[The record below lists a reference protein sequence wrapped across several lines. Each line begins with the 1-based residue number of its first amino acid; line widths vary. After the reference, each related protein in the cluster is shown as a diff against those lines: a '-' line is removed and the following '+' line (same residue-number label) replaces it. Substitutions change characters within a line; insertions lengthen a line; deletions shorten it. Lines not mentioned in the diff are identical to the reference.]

1 MGSFSEWWHRM
12 SWASENTEPIGLL
25 TAVEQAADGVVIT
38 GTDGN
43 IQYANPAF
51 TRMTGYT
58 REEVLGRNPRILKS
72 GRQPETFYK
81 NLWKTICAGE
91 VWHGEL
97 INRRK
102 DGSLYTEDM
111 RIAPV
116 KGAQGE
122 LAGFIA
128 FKRNVTEQHAAEEA
142 RRLVSA
148 IVESSEDAINSAT
161 TEGTILTWNHGAEVL
176 LGYSRDEAVGQSLSM
191 IALPERRPILS
202 RILDTV
208 RDGGSV
214 NPYDTV
220 LLRKDGTSAE
230 VSFSVSPVR
239 DASGAVVGVSGIAR
253 DIRQRAL
260 AERKLADS
268 EERFRRVFEK
278 APIGICVC
286 APDGH
291 FALVNVCIC
300 EMLGYSK
307 EELIKKTWMEVTH
320 PDDVSMGK
328 EMKQQLHCAP
338 GETLEISKRYV
349 HRDGHLIWARMKLS
363 PIRHGDNGP
372 LHFLAHVEDITERK
386 RTSDALEASEERYRA
401 TFEQAAMGIV
411 HTSIEGKILRC
422 NAHFAKIIGYAP
434 EEIPGLTVQQITH
447 PDDLQET
454 NDAFKQT
461 GEKELKAIGREKRYI
476 RKDGSITWVRI
487 TVSIQRDS
495 EGHALHFIG
504 IVEDINERKQAR
516 DALQESEE
524 RFRVMADGCPSMLW
538 VTRANGEIEFVNRA
552 YRDFFGTNCEEVQ
565 DGRWQSLLHPDDAL
579 EYVAT
584 FERARRERTLL
595 KADVRCRRAD
605 GEWRLLGCYAEPRQS
620 ATGKY
625 LGHVGLCADITERRQ
640 AEEALIESEER
651 FRIMADSCPI
661 GIWVTDTQGGIQF
674 VNRRYR
680 EFCGIVSKD
689 VPRDVWQL
697 ALSPDDCP
705 KLIPKIQRAFQEKTS
720 FSTEV
725 RSRRAD
731 GEWRWVESYA
741 APRLS
746 PTGAFLGFVGISKDV
761 TDRKQA
767 EQALEGSEEKFR
779 QLAENVRDAFWMR
792 DISNNEVLYVSPAY
806 ESIWGR
812 SCASLYAS
820 PLSWMDAVHT
830 EDRERVRND
839 SARQL
844 QGERLDNEFRI
855 HTPNG
860 EEKWIR
866 DRAFPIHDESGVLI
880 RVAGIAEE
888 ITERKH
894 YEEELIRAREAAE
907 IANRELLAH
916 HSVLDRERRLLRTF
930 IDNVPD
936 GMFVKD
942 LEGKF
947 IVVNSALA
955 YWSGVKTPEEMV
967 GKTDFDFYPEE
978 LARAFQADDKKV
990 VDSGRPV
997 FDREETVW
1005 SFVTREVR
1013 HALTTKVPL
1022 FDRDGRVIGVA
1033 GIGRN
1038 ITERKK
1044 TTDALLSSNRQL
1056 EKAITLS
1063 GQLAVSAQKANMAKS
1078 EFLANMSHEI
1088 RTPMNA
1094 IIGMAGLLLDTELT
1108 GEQRQY
1114 AETVHE
1120 SSESLLALINDLLD
1134 FSKIEAKKLELETV
1148 AFDLEVV
1155 LDHIA
1160 SVFTSRAHAKGLQL
1174 LIHVD
1179 AEVPAS
1185 LQGDA
1190 GRLRQILLNLVGNA
1204 IKFTD
1209 KGEVTLRVQ
1218 LVETGKSASVL
1229 RFSVRDT
1236 GIGIAE
1242 DKRNLLFEKFSQL
1255 EASTARKFGGT
1266 GLGLAISKQLVEM
1279 MDGTIGVTS
1288 RPGEGSEFWFTV
1300 RLGNGTL
1307 NGKASAEERQ
1317 RESAH
1322 VCLLPFRG
1330 VSARILLAEDNVTNQ
1345 KVALAILKK
1354 LALRADGVAD
1364 GAEAIKALEL
1374 IPYDLVLMDVR
1385 MPVMDGIEATRRIRD
1400 PQSGVLNHNV
1410 PIIAMTA
1417 NVLASDREKC
1427 VAAGMNGFVAK
1438 PVSPAELRMAIEELL
1453 RPKQAAAQEK
1463 LKAAAAIEK
1472 QTPIYDRAGVE
1483 ERLMGDHEL
1492 IVAVTEAFL
1501 DDMPRQFERVKKLL
1515 ARGDAAEAGRLL
1527 HAIKGAAANA
1537 GGERLR
1543 EVAIGMEKQADCGD
1557 LKQAAATIASL
1568 EAEFQLLKETM
1579 QSYH

>member
-1 MGSFSEWWHRM
+1 MPIDMGSFSEWWHRM
-12 SWASENTEPIGLL
+12 SCASENTEPIGLL

-58 REEVLGRNPRILKS
+58 RKDVLGRNPRILKS

-81 NLWKTICAGE
+81 NLWKTICAGK

-116 KGAQGE
+116 KGVQGE

-128 FKRNVTEQHAAEEA
+128 FKRNVTEQHGAEEA
-142 RRLVSA
+142 RRILSA
-148 IVESSEDAINSAT
+148 IVESSDDAIYSAT
-161 TEGTILTWNHGAEVL
+161 TEGIVLTWNHGAEVL
-176 LGYSRDEAVGQSLSM
+176 LGYSSDEVVGQSLSV
-191 IALPERRPILS
+191 ITLPERRPILS
-202 RILDTV
+202 RIFDTV
-208 RDGGSV
+208 REGGSV
-214 NPYDTV
+214 NPYDGV
-220 LLRKDGTSAE
+220 LLRKDGTRVE

-253 DIRQRAL
+253 DIRQRSL
-260 AERKLADS
+260 AERKLA
-268 EERFRRVFEK
+268 E
-278 APIGICVC
+278 
-286 APDGH
+286 
-291 FALVNVCIC
+291 
-300 EMLGYSK
+300 
-307 EELIKKTWMEVTH
+307 
-320 PDDVSMGK
+320 
-328 EMKQQLHCAP
+328 
-338 GETLEISKRYV
+338 
-349 HRDGHLIWARMKLS
+349 
-363 PIRHGDNGP
+363 
-372 LHFLAHVEDITERK
+372 
-386 RTSDALEASEERYRA
+386 SEERYRA
-401 TFEQAAMGIV
+401 TFEQAAVGIA
-411 HTSIEGKILRC
+411 HTSIDGKILRC

-434 EEIPGLTVQQITH
+434 EEVPGLTVQQITH

-454 NDAFKQT
+454 NDAFKDPD
-461 GEKELKAIGREKRYI
+461 GKGVEVAGWEKRYI
-476 RKDGSITWVRI
+476 RKDGSFTWVRI

-504 IVEDINERKQAR
+504 IVEDINERKQAS
-516 DALQESEE
+516 DALKESEE

-538 VTRANGEIEFVNRA
+538 VTQANGEIEFVNRA
-552 YRDFFGTNCEEVQ
+552 YRDFFGTTHEEIQ

-584 FERARRERTLL
+584 FERARREGKPL

-605 GEWRLLGCYAEPRQS
+605 GEWRLLGCYAEPRLS
-620 ATGKY
+620 ATGEY

-697 ALSPDDCP
+697 ALSPDDGP
-705 KLIPKIQRAFQEKTS
+705 KLIPKIQRAFQNKIS

-725 RSRRAD
+725 RSQRAD
-731 GEWRWVESYA
+731 GEWRWIESYA

-746 PTGAFLGFVGISKDV
+746 PTGVFLGFVGISKDV

-767 EQALEGSEEKFR
+767 EQALQGSEEKFR
-779 QLAENVRDAFWMR
+779 QLAENVREVFWMR

-812 SCASLYAS
+812 SCASLYARS
-820 PLSWMDAVHT
+820 LSWMDAVHA
-830 EDRERVRND
+830 EDRERVRDD

-844 QGERLDNEFRI
+844 QGERMDTEFRI
-855 HTPNG
+855 YTPNG

-866 DRAFPIHDESGVLI
+866 NRAFPIYDESGVLI
-880 RVAGIAEE
+880 RIAGIAEE
-888 ITERKH
+888 VTERKH

-942 LEGKF
+942 IEGKF

-978 LARAFQADDKKV
+978 LARAFQEDDKKV

-1044 TTDALLSSNRQL
+1044 ATDALLSSNRQL
-1056 EKAITLS
+1056 EKAITLA
-1063 GQLAVSAQKANMAKS
+1063 GQMAMRAEQASNAKS

-1094 IIGMAGLLLDTELT
+1094 IIGMAGLMLDTELT
-1108 GEQRQY
+1108 EEQRQY

-1120 SSESLLALINDLLD
+1120 SGESLLALINDLLE

-1148 AFDLEVV
+1148 AFDLGVV

-1179 AEVPAS
+1179 AEVPAL
-1185 LQGDA
+1185 LQGDV

-1209 KGEVTLRVQ
+1209 KGEVTVRVQ

-1242 DKRNLLFEKFSQL
+1242 EKRNLLFEKFSQL

-1279 MDGTIGVTS
+1279 MDGTIDVTS

-1307 NGKASAEERQ
+1307 SGKASAEERQ
-1317 RESAH
+1317 RESTH
-1322 VCLLPFRG
+1322 VSLLPFRG
-1330 VSARILLAEDNVTNQ
+1330 VNARILLAEDNVTNQ

-1385 MPVMDGIEATRRIRD
+1385 MPVMDGIEATRQIRD
-1400 PQSGVLNHNV
+1400 PQSGVLNHDI

-1453 RPKQAAAQEK
+1453 RPMQEAAQEK
-1463 LKAAAAIEK
+1463 LKAAAANEK

-1492 IVAVTEAFL
+1492 IAAVTDAFIE
-1501 DDMPRQFERVKKLL
+1501 DMPRQFELLKKLL
-1515 ARGDAAEAGRLL
+1515 PTGDAAEAGRLL
-1527 HAIKGAAANA
+1527 HAIKGAAANT

-1543 EVAIGMEKQADCGD
+1543 EVAIGMEKLADCGD
-1557 LKQAAATIASL
+1557 LKQVAATMAAL

-1579 QSYH
+1579 QGRR